1 MKTKKIAKQGI
12 VAAIYVALT
21 VALSAISFGAIQVR
35 VSASMYQL
43 IAYNKKYAIGLMA
56 GVLIANAFSPL
67 GPIDLVFGGLTSLVG
82 FSLAILINRN
92 VQNKN
97 AKKIVVAVCVVFGT
111 IFVALELHI
120 LYHIPVLA
128 TWATVAAG
136 QAVSQIIG
144 IPVFTAISKA
154 VEL

>member
-1 MKTKKIAKQGI
+1 MKTKENAKQGI

-35 VSASMYQL
+35 VAASMYQL
-43 IAYNKKYAIGLMA
+43 IAYNKKYAFGLMA
-56 GVLIANAFSPL
+56 GVVIANAFSPL
-67 GPIDLVFGGLTSLVG
+67 GPIDLLFGGLTSLVG
-82 FSLAILINRN
+82 FLLAILINRSVQSLN
-92 VQNKN
+92 V
-97 AKKIVVAVCVVFGT
+97 KKIVVAVCVVLGT
-111 IFVALELHI
+111 FFVALELHI
-120 LYHIPVLA
+120 LYQIPVLA

-144 IPVFTAISKA
+144 IPVFTAISKV